1 MLSLNNKSK
10 SILICALL
18 ALITIAV
25 YWQVGEFEFLDWDD
39 TIYLT
44 ENAAVQSGVTFGAIK
59 WAFSSFHATNWH
71 PVTWLSHMLDV
82 QMFGMNA
89 GRHHLTNLLLHIC
102 NTLLLFLIL
111 LRMTG
116 LAWRSFFVAALFAV
130 HPLHVESVA
139 WVAERKDV
147 LSAFFGM
154 LAIYCYTFYIQNQK
168 LKWYLLVVICFAV
181 GLMAKPMLVTFP
193 FILLLLDY
201 WPLKRF
207 PTQYPLDSNT
217 VMLGQRSSVA
227 YLALEK
233 TPLLVLTI
241 ASSVVTFFAQDKG
254 GAVTSLDDSMAH
266 ASVDSVVI
274 GFGMAERFSNAIMSY
289 ASYLSKTFYPHNL
302 SFFYP
307 FRTDIQNEILIQ
319 SALLVLG
326 VSLIAVWQVRCK
338 PYFFVGWFWF
348 IGMLVPVSGVVL
360 VGWQSMADRYTYLPL
375 VGVFIAVAWG
385 VPELAKR
392 WPGHKKILA
401 FSTAVSLLACAALS
415 YIQVGYWRN
424 NLSLYQHAAE
434 VVPESAFVHFKLGT
448 TLAEKGDYDAAKVQF
463 EMALH
468 IQPFDLRTRF
478 NLGLVLLRLKQ
489 FEKAIEAFNEIL
501 KRYPSYVTAERQ
513 IEIARSMLRQQQMM
527 IAINNSSE
535 IYMRRGM
542 LFERQGRI
550 QDAILVYKQI
560 VQHKPEYIEAHQKLG
575 FLFYKLHRVDEA
587 IMHYKMLVRLQPD
600 SAAVY
605 YNLGLAFADK
615 NQLDEAIEHYQ
626 HALRIQPE
634 WAEIYNNLGVAFF
647 RKNLAE
653 QAIKSFEKALQLKP
667 GYIQAKNNLDRV
679 INVQPNGY

>member
-1 MLSLNNKSK
+1 M
-10 SILICALL
+10 
-18 ALITIAV
+18 ITVAV

-44 ENAAVQSGVTFGAIK
+44 ENTAVQSGVTVSGIK

-89 GRHHLTNLLLHIC
+89 GRHHLTNALLHIC

-111 LRMTG
+111 LRITG

-147 LSAFFGM
+147 LSAFFWM
-154 LAIYCYTFYIQNQK
+154 LSIYCYTFYIQNQK

-181 GLMAKPMLVTFP
+181 GLMAKPMLVTLP

-207 PTQYPLDSNT
+207 PIQCPLGCNT
-217 VMLGQRSSVA
+217 VAMGQRSSVA
-227 YLALEK
+227 YLVLEK

-266 ASVDSVVI
+266 GSVDSVAI

-289 ASYLSKTFYPHNL
+289 VSYLGKTFYPHNL

-307 FRTDIQNEILIQ
+307 FRTDIQNEVLIQ
-319 SALLVLG
+319 SALLILG
-326 VSLIAVWQVRCK
+326 VSLIAVWQIRCK

-348 IGMLVPVSGVVL
+348 VGMLVPVSGVVL

-392 WPGHKKILA
+392 WPGRKKILA
-401 FSTAVSLLACAALS
+401 FATATSILACVTLS

-448 TLAEKGDYDAAKVQF
+448 TLAEKDDYDAAKVQF
-463 EMALH
+463 EMALR

-489 FEKAIEAFNEIL
+489 FEKAIEEFNEIL
-501 KRYPSYVTAERQ
+501 KRYPSYAAAERQ

-527 IAINNSSE
+527 VAINNSPE

-560 VQHKPEYIEAHQKLG
+560 VQYKPEYIEAHQKLG

-615 NQLDEAIEHYQ
+615 NQFDEAIEHYQ

-634 WAEIYNNLGVAFF
+634 WAEIYNNLGVASF
-647 RKNLAE
+647 RKNLVE

-679 INVQPNGY
+679 IYAQPNGR